1 VREIEVKYHVD
12 DLEALLA
19 ALKGRGIEL
28 SDPIYQDDQ
37 AYAPHLVPDDVP
49 AEAIQAELAAFAA
62 SFGVHG
68 RTHQ

>member
-1 VREIEVKYHVD
+1 MREIEVKYHVD

-37 AYAPHLVPDDVP
+37 AYAPHEGGPAR
-49 AEAIQAELAAFAA
+49 AEAGL
-62 SFGVHG
+62 
-68 RTHQ
+68 